1 MNCAL
6 KTLIDKREAIIEKVE
21 LIKVELGELESNYFN
36 CDYFDIEYIAIAKNY
51 IAKSSIDL
59 LDLRNAIRLIEN
71 GAMCNE

>member
-6 KTLIDKREAIIEKVE
+6 KTLIDKREEVKGHIYAIEKALKRGFTNKEAVY
-21 LIKVELGELESNYFN
+21 LLNR
-36 CDYFDIEYIAIAKNY
+36 AR
-51 IAKSSIDL
+51 IDL